1 VANLPT
7 HKNPKTGEVLAGQV
21 EVCPAC
27 YRNFSST
34 RAGDEHRATQDGKRV
49 CLNPEEIGLEL
60 TVNSHGSLIYRTP
73 SKAVGAGIRDE
84 FSSTESYGKKELINT
99 R

>member
-1 VANLPT
+1 MANLPT
-7 HKNPKTGEVLAGQV
+7 HKNPKTGEVLANHI

-84 FSSTESYGKKELINT
+84 FSSTEINPVKELINT

>member
-1 VANLPT
+1 MANLPT

-34 RAGDEHRATQDGKRV
+34 RAGDEHRATREGKRV

-60 TVNSHGSLIYRTP
+60 TVNSYGSLIYRTP

-84 FSSTESYGKKELINT
+84 FSFTDINPVKELINT